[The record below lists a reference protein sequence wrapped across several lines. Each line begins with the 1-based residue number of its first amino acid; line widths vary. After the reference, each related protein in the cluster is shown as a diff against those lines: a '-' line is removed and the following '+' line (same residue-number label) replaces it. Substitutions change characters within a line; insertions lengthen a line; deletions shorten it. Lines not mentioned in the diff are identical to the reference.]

1 MKIAVAA
8 NGETADSVV
17 PDKFEEATHLLLMD
31 GFTGAMIQT
40 LNLEEHHDAVQRS
53 MVFANQVVK
62 WDCEALLCG
71 ELEAAPF
78 AVLAEENS
86 VTRYMAAGLAADE
99 AVKKMNRY
107 ELYFLTDYVNGPGCG
122 SSEDQPCR
130 DHGDHV

>member
-8 NGETADSVV
+8 KGETADSVI
-17 PDKFEEATHLLLMD
+17 PGKFEEATHLLLID
-31 GFTGAMIQT
+31 GYTGAMIQI
-40 LNLEEHHDAVQRS
+40 LNLEAHHDAAQRS
-53 MVFANQVVK
+53 MVFANQVVE

-86 VTRYMAAGLAADE
+86 VTRYMAAGIAADE
-99 AVKKMNRY
+99 ALKKMNRY

-122 SSEDQPCR
+122 SGEDQPCR
-130 DHGDHV
+130 DHGDHA